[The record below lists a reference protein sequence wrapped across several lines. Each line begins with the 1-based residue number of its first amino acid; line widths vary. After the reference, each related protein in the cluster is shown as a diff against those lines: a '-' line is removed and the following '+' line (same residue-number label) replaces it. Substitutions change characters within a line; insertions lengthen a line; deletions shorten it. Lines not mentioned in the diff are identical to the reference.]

1 MWGVLLFYKQNH
13 AIVCSHP
20 LGSCFTAPS
29 EAHQNRARLPIM
41 SYRTKHKPIGIKKA
55 LVNYFFTACTI
66 HTALHTSKGG
76 EVLTMMTL
84 T

>member
-1 MWGVLLFYKQNH
+1 MWGVLSFYKQNH

-41 SYRTKHKPIGIKKA
+41 SYRTIHKTIGIKKA
-55 LVNYFFTACTI
+55 LVNYFL
-66 HTALHTSKGG
+66 LH
-76 EVLTMMTL
+76 VPYTL
-84 T
+84 PSTHPREERSLL